1 MTEGL
6 DPKEA
11 EKEYLGRTG
20 GRAWEREKPFSPP
33 RDDTLEDSLAL
44 LHDFTVAAT
53 LLQPLK
59 GDRIVDLGAG
69 GGWCSDLLQ
78 RLNRKSIAVDISLA
92 MLRVSRERA
101 TRVPISA
108 VAGDFECL
116 PFVDGSFDK
125 AICLNALHHVPDMAA
140 AVREVSRVLSPDG
153 VAVFSEPGVGHAAM
167 PASVA
172 ARRDFGVLEQEV
184 LIEPF
189 VDLCRAA
196 GFRRVR
202 VCPIAYVIPEFQL
215 SPEEWRAWKRLPRIK
230 RPLRAMEKMWRAAL
244 EFIGV
249 GKKSILFEE
258 AFAMRLVRL
267 FQQPVEEHPFILAAK
282 NEEARES
289 LPRYRARIEI
299 RSLPRH
305 SMPGEAVAA
314 LLTVMNVGGVKWQAN
329 PRSESGLAQVRIGIQ
344 LLDESSRVMAR
355 DFARADLD
363 ADIHPG
369 ESRTLD
375 VPFNAPAQPGEYL
388 LKFDLVAEGITWFEP
403 TGSSVEMRPFAV
415 LRANGA

>member
-1 MTEGL
+1 
-6 DPKEA
+6 
-11 EKEYLGRTG
+11 
-20 GRAWEREKPFSPP
+20 
-33 RDDTLEDSLAL
+33 
-44 LHDFTVAAT
+44 
-53 LLQPLK
+53 
-59 GDRIVDLGAG
+59 
-69 GGWCSDLLQ
+69 
-78 RLNRKSIAVDISLA
+78 

-108 VAGDFECL
+108 VAGDFERL

-140 AVREVSRVLSPDG
+140 AVREVFRVLSPNG

-172 ARRDFGVLEQEV
+172 ASRDFGVLEQEV

-202 VCPIAYVIPEFQL
+202 VCPIAYVIPEFEL
-215 SPEEWRAWKRLPRIK
+215 SLEEWRAWKRLPRIK

-249 GKKSILFEE
+249 GKRSILFEE

-267 FQQPVEEHPFILAAK
+267 FRQPVEEHPFILAAK
-282 NEEARES
+282 NEEARKS
-289 LPRYRARIEI
+289 PPRYRARIEV

-305 SMPGEAVAA
+305 SMPGEAVSG
-314 LLTVMNVGGVKWQAN
+314 LMTVMNVGSVKWQAN
-329 PRSESGLAQVRIGIQ
+329 SRPESGFTQVRIGIQ

-369 ESRTLD
+369 ESRTLY
-375 VPFNAPAQPGEYL
+375 VAFNAPAQPGEYL

-403 TGSSVEMRPFAV
+403 TGSSVETRPFAV
-415 LRANGA
+415 LRADRA